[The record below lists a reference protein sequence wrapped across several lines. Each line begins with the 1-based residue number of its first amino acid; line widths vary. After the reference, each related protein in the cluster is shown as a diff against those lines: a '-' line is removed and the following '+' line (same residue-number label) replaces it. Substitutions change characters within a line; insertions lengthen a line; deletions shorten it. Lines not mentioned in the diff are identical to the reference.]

1 MHKRFWPWWPVLVVW
16 IGLGIGLPMSIHLP
30 AAAQEQPTAD
40 RGSRIENRG
49 LKIEDRGSRI
59 GDGTGIIHNE
69 NSTVK
74 SRFSIL
80 DPRSSDSAGD
90 PRSSILDPRS
100 SKPLPINLPT
110 ALQLANAQAIDIAV
124 ASQRIEVAVAQLQ
137 RAQTLWLPTIYL
149 GTDYYRHDGQIQET
163 PGNVFGTSRSSFML
177 GAGPS
182 AVFAISDAIFEPLAA
197 RQVLRARE
205 AAFQTASNDTMLAV
219 AQAYFNVQQARGDLA
234 GAEDAVR
241 RSDELTHKVEGLA
254 PEIVPQVEA
263 TRVRAELS
271 RRRQTV
277 NQARDRWR
285 IAASELQRILRLDPA
300 ALIEPVEPPQLAVTL
315 VSLDAPIDELIPVA
329 LMNRPELAAQQALVQ
344 ATLERLRQER
354 LRPLVPSVAL
364 RGSSTPVTGT
374 LAGGL
379 YGGGRNDFMGNFG
392 ARSDFDI
399 QVFWEFQNLL
409 GGNRARVKERRADN
423 QLAILE
429 LFRIQDQVAADVVQ
443 AHDLVRSAAGR
454 MKDAES
460 ELRDA
465 VDSATKNFET
475 LGQFKTAPGTKL
487 NLLIIRP
494 LEVVAAIQS
503 LAQAYTDYYG
513 AIGDYNRAQFQLYR
527 ALGHPAQLVA
537 GSPNH

>member
-1 MHKRFWPWWPVLVVW
+1 MHKRFWPWCTVLVVW
-16 IGLGIGLPMSIHLP
+16 IGLGMGLPVSIHLP
-30 AAAQEQPTAD
+30 AAAQEQQERPTRKVEGGEPPPLFPLPA
-40 RGSRIENRG
+40 
-49 LKIEDRGSRI
+49 
-59 GDGTGIIHNE
+59 
-69 NSTVK
+69 V
-74 SRFSIL
+74 
-80 DPRSSDSAGD
+80 RSPLPDQ
-90 PRSSILDPRS
+90 
-100 SKPLPINLPT
+100 KPLPINLPT
-110 ALQLANAQAIDIAV
+110 ALQLANAQAIDIAI

-263 TRVRAELS
+263 MRVRAELS

-277 NQARDRWR
+277 SQARDRWR

-315 VSLDAPIDELIPVA
+315 VSLDAPIDELIPLA

-354 LRPLVPSVAL
+354 LRPLVPSVLL

-399 QVFWEFQNLL
+399 QVLWQFENLL
-409 GGNRARVKERRADN
+409 LGNRARVKERRAEN

-443 AHDLVRSAAGR
+443 AHDLARSAAGR
-454 MKDAES
+454 MKDAEN

-465 VDSATKNFET
+465 VDSATKNFAA

-487 NLLIIRP
+487 NILIIRP
-494 LEVVAAIQS
+494 QEVVAAIQS

-513 AIGDYNRAQFQLYR
+513 AIADYNRGQFQLYR
-527 ALGHPAQLVA
+527 ALGHPAQMVDSGQSEV
-537 GSPNH
+537 GSGKKEKK